1 MFDLTK
7 HGSTRLRR
15 DTMPQA
21 ERGHGSHEIQ
31 HGETIRRSLPDH
43 WTQLDRFLDHEA
55 RGDTLYVGEQPLTQA
70 IARTIRT
77 CLAENGLRVVR
88 RATKSVER
96 GDASRYHAA
105 IFVLAVAARF
115 GDGATRTA
123 AHASLDRMARADTHL
138 FDWLLR
144 RLS

>member
-15 DTMPQA
+15 DTPPQA
-21 ERGHGSHEIQ
+21 ERANESRELR
-31 HGETIRRSLPDH
+31 HGETIRRGSPDH
-43 WTQLDRFLDHEA
+43 WARLDRFLA
-55 RGDTLYVGEQPLTQA
+55 LGSRGDTMYVGEHPLTQA
-70 IARTIRT
+70 IARSIRT

-88 RATKSVER
+88 RATRSVER
-96 GDASRYHAA
+96 EDTSNYHAA

-115 GDGATRTA
+115 GDGATRIA
-123 AHASLDRMARADTHL
+123 ALASLDRMARADTHL
-138 FDWLLR
+138 FDWLFR